1 MESIMKETEFRIETF
16 RYNNFFF
23 KHKKRWKN
31 GFLNSWLQE
40 RQLLPVIL
48 RVHLCI
54 LVCKDLFFHYTYKNW
69 AGSPIKLGMTSY
81 FILDKRF
88 RRWQMQR
95 SFSVCVQTPHFVNA
109 TEFIILRN
117 FILSYLKNLILSK
130 YKSTLKTA

>member
-54 LVCKDLFFHYTYKNW
+54 LVCKDLFFIIL
-69 AGSPIKLGMTSY
+69 IKIGLDPQSSWGWQLLW
-81 FILDKRF
+81 ILDKRF
-88 RRWQMQR
+88 RGWQIPWIPAWVGKNKEKKHWYPVQMR
-95 SFSVCVQTPHFVNA
+95 IPGSISFQI
-109 TEFIILRN
+109 ERN
-117 FILSYLKNLILSK
+117 RIHS
-130 YKSTLKTA
+130 